1 MLYFLSFLDYIISL
15 ICQTKWLNFEEK
27 IYTKAI
33 VKVSREE
40 HLLPIGVSPLTLRF
54 PLRFP

>member
-1 MLYFLSFLDYIISL
+1 M

-40 HLLPIGVSPLTLRF
+40 HLLPIGVSPPNHSIPSSI
-54 PLRFP
+54 PLDWLLLA